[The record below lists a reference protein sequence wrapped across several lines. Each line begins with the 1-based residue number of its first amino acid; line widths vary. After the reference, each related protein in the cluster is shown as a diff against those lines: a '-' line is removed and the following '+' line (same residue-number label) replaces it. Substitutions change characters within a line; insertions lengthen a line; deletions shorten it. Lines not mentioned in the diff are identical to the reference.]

1 METLTIYKGD
11 TTFNIPFTLHN
22 SDDTDKDITGLKPV
36 LKVWKLGYP
45 NTLLFSG
52 STTISVGSTGD
63 CYYVVTST
71 DLVNTG
77 NYIAE
82 IELQNTTS
90 GLVQTWNQ
98 FNLIIKESE

>member
-1 METLTIYKGD
+1 METLTVYKKD
-11 TTFNIPFTLHN
+11 MIFNIPFTLLN
-22 SDDTDKDITGLKPV
+22 SDGSDKDITGLKPM
-36 LKVWKLGYP
+36 LKVWKSGYS

-52 STTISVGSTGD
+52 STTISAASTGD
-63 CYYVVTST
+63 CYYIVTST
-71 DLVNTG
+71 NLTVTG

-98 FNLIIKESE
+98 FNLTIKESA